1 MTGSLSRHINRL
13 SKILRSNSEEE
24 VKDYKRRF
32 EFAAKFYEKFLKDF
46 IVQGIDV
53 EKVWKLATEFFGGSK
68 VKFAAIDGTEYSR
81 DIADLVLFFGGAYC
95 VLGEVEFKEDSLP
108 LVTYSPNIF
117 ESGRGVSACVPIYVN
132 EVSDIDQVTFGE
144 GVEEEEFSISLEDTE
159 VISNAQIAHWIMN
172 FAEYFLAY
180 KMVEDEGV
188 KILLLDRNLS
198 GDQAGFISKTS
209 RRSLWS
215 KLAIHGLEVDG
226 IRINENHLEIL
237 RYYLLNWDLD
247 TPSARGDYLKFK
259 IIFLLQRDGELSLE
273 EIDKRL
279 GIEEDER
286 KERVKRALRTWL
298 DREVVLEKNGK
309 YKLSEEYLDFWEKIK
324 KLVVEIGNNIFLGKD
339 YANVMKVKKE
349 GKYYW
354 LTTLDLA
361 FLSLIMLYML
371 LEECWKK
378 KVLLIG
384 LTKDTS
390 ARDFKNHLI
399 PVLQNMGL
407 IKIKITPED
416 LTSLPNTDRMFL
428 QSISIL
434 NYEKIKPPWSSIEY
448 DASFATI
455 VPEEKNF
462 VRGAIK
468 NKISPERI
476 FLKSYIQLTQANR
489 DPKIRSNVLAMNRLV
504 YPDYDFQENKILHLV
519 NKYTERIHEP
529 VDVIVYK
536 SNGMENDLQNLVNAI
551 LVSMTDSSIL
561 EVFGHNKPLFIAD
574 KLAKWHVGLFIKIIQ
589 SLELWIRGHPELKD
603 FIFYMSSFRERR
615 REIEELRR
623 GD

>member
-1 MTGSLSRHINRL
+1 M
-13 SKILRSNSEEE
+13 ILRSNSEEE

-32 EFAAKFYEKFLKDF
+32 QFATGFYESFLKDF
-46 IVQGIDV
+46 LVQGVDFDKARETSIS
-53 EKVWKLATEFFGGSK
+53 FFGSDR
-68 VKFAAIDGTEYSR
+68 VKFAAIDGTEYSK
-81 DIADLVLFFGGAYC
+81 DVADLVLFFGGAYA
-95 VLGEVEFKEDSLP
+95 VLGEVEFKRDSQP
-108 LVTYSPNIF
+108 IVSYSSNIF
-117 ESGRGVSACVPIYVN
+117 ESGRGISACVPIYVN
-132 EVSDIDQVTFGE
+132 EVSNVDQLTFGE
-144 GVEEEEFSISLEDTE
+144 GKEEEEFSITLEDTE
-159 VISNAQIAHWIMN
+159 VINNAQISHWMMN

-180 KMVEDEGV
+180 KMIVDEGV

-215 KLAIHGLEVDG
+215 KLAIHGLETDG
-226 IRINENHLEIL
+226 LKLDVNHLEIL
-237 RYYLLNWDLD
+237 RYYILNWKLN

-259 IIFLLQRDGELSLE
+259 IIFTLMRDGALGLD
-273 EIDKRL
+273 EICEKL
-279 GIEEDER
+279 GITENVR
-286 KERVKRALRTWL
+286 KERVKRALKSWI
-298 DREVVLEKNGK
+298 DKGVISKENGK
-309 YKLSEEYLDFWEKIK
+309 YELNENYVNFWDKVK
-324 KLVVEIGNNIFLGKD
+324 KLVIRIGDNIFLGED
-339 YANVMKVKKE
+339 YANVMKVEKN

-371 LEECWKK
+371 LEKCWER

-407 IKIKITPED
+407 IRAKITSED
-416 LTSLPNTDRMFL
+416 LTNLPNTDRMLL

-455 VPEEKNF
+455 VPVEKNF

-504 YPDYDFQENKILHLV
+504 YPDYDFQENKVLHLV

-536 SNGMENDLQNLVNAI
+536 SNGVENDLQNLVNVL
-551 LVSMTDSSIL
+551 LVSMTDSSII

-623 GD
+623 GG